1 MNARVRITVLR
12 RSQNVDFLDA
22 YADAVWEP
30 CERLIEGRSFVS
42 KGANIPLGFC
52 SWAWADIQKYV
63 LVLARGGDFLGVK
76 PGTFVTCCTDG
87 FRPVFFLVERM
98 DEREPDLIRIRG
110 GEQSDVSPYDLDHRP
125 HLGTQC
131 GCGATAAHP
140 KNRVE
145 PRLGGDAPA

>member
-12 RSQNVDFLDA
+12 RSQNVDFLES
-22 YADAVWEP
+22 YADSVWEP

-42 KGANIPLGFC
+42 KGANIPIGFC

-63 LVLARGGDFLGVK
+63 LVLARGGNFLGVK

-98 DEREPDLIRIRG
+98 ADDEPDLIQIGERG
-110 GEQSDVSPYDLDHRP
+110 DVSPYDVDQRVRAGSL
-125 HLGTQC
+125 C
-131 GCGATAAHP
+131 GCATSGTI
-140 KNRVE
+140 
-145 PRLGGDAPA
+145 GGTDD

>member
-12 RSQNVDFLDA
+12 RSQNVDFLEA
-22 YADAVWEP
+22 YADSVWEP

-63 LVLARGGDFLGVK
+63 LVLARGGNFLGVK

-87 FRPVFFLVERM
+87 FRPVFFLVERVA
-98 DEREPDLIRIRG
+98 ESEPDLIQIS
-110 GEQSDVSPYDLDHRP
+110 EKEDISPYDLDLRP

-131 GCGATAAHP
+131 DCGGTTARP
-140 KNRVE
+140 NDRVE
-145 PRLGGDAPA
+145 ARSGNDAVA

>member
-12 RSQNVDFLDA
+12 RSHNLDFLAA

-42 KGANIPLGFC
+42 KGANIPIGFC

-63 LVLARGGDFLGVK
+63 LVLARGGNFVGVK
-76 PGTFVTCCTDG
+76 PGTYVTCCTDG

-98 DEREPDLIRIRG
+98 DDSEPDIIQVTAK
-110 GEQSDVSPYDLDHRP
+110 GEASPYDLDLRSAAHS
-125 HLGTQC
+125 LC
-131 GCGATAAHP
+131 GCAA
-140 KNRVE
+140 
-145 PRLGGDAPA
+145 GS